1 MLESPPKRFLS
12 SVMHYDITA
21 KERKRTTTPKPQ
33 KNSAKDATTLRTR
46 KVQKDTKLSAKDAKK
61 SISATYGKDPIDE
74 IER

>member
-1 MLESPPKRFLS
+1 MTRDNCFTQFHIPDL
-12 SVMHYDITA
+12 
-21 KERKRTTTPKPQ
+21 
-33 KNSAKDATTLRTR
+33 KDATTLRTR